1 MRVLFLGDVMG
12 RSGRDAVK
20 ANLKNLKKSLSL
32 DFVIVNAENAT
43 AGFGLSIDHANEL
56 LEAGVDCLTLGD
68 HAFDQKDMTSAI
80 LSEPRIIRPINFAR
94 SAPGK
99 GAQYFDL
106 PNGKKIL
113 VIQVLGQVFMKRVFE
128 DPFNNI
134 DKILKANPIGKKAD
148 VIIIDIHAEATSEK
162 MAMGHWCDGRA
173 SLVIGTHTHV
183 PTSDTMI
190 MPKGTGYQTD
200 AGMCGDYNSVI
211 GMDPVEPIHRFI
223 NGMTKSR
230 FMPSSGEATLSGVLL
245 ETDNIT
251 GLAIK
256 VQAIR
261 LGGKLQQSVLK

>member
-211 GMDPVEPIHRFI
+211 GMVPVEPIHRFI

-251 GLAIK
+251 GLAIN